1 MKIETTNQALLR
13 QMEMRKINQCA
24 IPAVYPVVDDKVKT
38 PVQNLVRMV
47 EAISRNR
54 DYNEYLDRMAEAQRR
69 ESLYLYNRDRSISRY
84 NETGEIIDIE
94 T

>member
-54 DYNEYLDRMAEAQRR
+54 DYNESMDRKAEALRR
-69 ESLYLYNRDRSISRY
+69 EASHLYTFVGSLSTYLEVGSL
-84 NETGEIIDIE
+84 ID
-94 T
+94 TQT